1 MQSASTNSEQN
12 LVTRQIILQ
21 AAYAEIYARGFQ
33 AASIA
38 KILSTTDVTKG
49 ALYHYFPTKLDLGYA
64 VVDELL
70 AEQIQARWIE
80 PLLIAD
86 DPISALKEIIIE
98 AGQEISEEDIQCGC
112 PLNNLAQEM
121 SPVDEGFRLR
131 VEAIYKMWRVGTE
144 EAFKQGQRHG
154 LVKQNVDPKNIAI
167 MLVASLEGCIGM
179 AKSAQSKNILYQCG
193 QSIIDYLDGL
203 RG

>member
-1 MQSASTNSEQN
+1 
-12 LVTRQIILQ
+12 
-21 AAYAEIYARGFQ
+21 
-33 AASIA
+33 
-38 KILSTTDVTKG
+38 
-49 ALYHYFPTKLDLGYA
+49 
-64 VVDELL
+64 
-70 AEQIQARWIE
+70 
-80 PLLIAD
+80 
-86 DPISALKEIIIE
+86 
-98 AGQEISEEDIQCGC
+98 
-112 PLNNLAQEM
+112 
-121 SPVDEGFRLR
+121 
-131 VEAIYKMWRVGTE
+131 MWRVGTE